1 MQPVWLQGHVE
12 LRDGGRL
19 SAGMAVLEDISQR
32 HKPAKQALKDWGD
45 GARFAGAKDRAF
57 VSGLVLDALRRRRSL
72 SWMMGDDSARA
83 QVLGAMRFL
92 WNWPLDRVAQAAADA
107 PHGPGALTLDERER
121 LEAPFVLAKAPAP
134 VRGDYPDWLDGAL
147 ESVFGAARASEMA
160 ALAERAPVDL
170 RVNSLKADRD
180 QVLASLAMFGAQ
192 ANPISPL
199 AVRIPPPAASER
211 AAPVE
216 IAPAY
221 ALGWFEVQDA
231 GSQLAA
237 GLAEDIAGKRVL
249 DFCAGGGGKTLALAA
264 AMAGEGEIFAYD
276 SDARRMMDII
286 PRAQRAGVTNLA
298 LKTPLDPNALAGLEE
313 SMDLVFVDAPC
324 TGSGTWRRRPDAK
337 WRLSPDALARRIDEQ
352 NTVLAKACRYV
363 RPGGRL
369 IYVTCSVLPQENE
382 ERIEAFRAKHR
393 DFAVSPIEG
402 WNALRTAE
410 GYLRLTPRSA
420 GTDGFF
426 AAVLRRRAG

>member
-1 MQPVWLQGHVE
+1 M
-12 LRDGGRL
+12 RDAGRL
-19 SAGMAVLEDISQR
+19 AAAIDVLSQIDER
-32 HKPAKQALKDWGD
+32 RRPVRMALKTWGEA
-45 GARFAGAKDRAF
+45 ARYAGAKDRAF
-57 VSGLVLDALRRRRSL
+57 VSGLVLDVLRRRRSL
-72 SWMMGDDSARA
+72 GWRMGDESLRA
-83 QVLGAMRFL
+83 AALGALRLL
-92 WNWPLDRVAQAAADA
+92 WHWPLERVAEAAGEE
-107 PHGPGALTLDERER
+107 PHGPGPLTDGERAALENPRE
-121 LEAPFVLAKAPAP
+121 LADAPIP